1 MSDNLILQELYKN
14 ELELVRKLEATRNA
28 IIGFG
33 GNIKE
38 SSLHEINDNNEI
50 PSIKKKEKESSLI
63 STYNSDWNWEN
74 KIIYTLKYLG
84 EGNVDQIADFIFNM
98 EPNLNKKTVRNSI
111 GVRASKMK
119 KAKLLKYKLSEERNR
134 RHKHIYYLP

>member
-38 SSLHEINDNNEI
+38 FSLHEINDNNGF
-50 PSIKKKEKESSLI
+50 PNIKKNKKENNLI
-63 STYNSDWNWEN
+63 SNYDSSWNWEN
-74 KIIYTLKYLG
+74 KIIYALKNLG
-84 EGNVDQIADFIFNM
+84 EANVDQIAEFIFNI
-98 EPNLNKKTVRNSI
+98 EPELNKKTVRNSL